1 MSISNYLEDKLL
13 DHVLRN
19 TAYTSPANVFMSL
32 HTDDPGETGV
42 NEVVGGSYI
51 RQDITTG
58 PAVSGIIS
66 NSAQLTF
73 AGMPACS
80 ITHAG
85 IWDAESGVNFLWG
98 GSLVAQKV
106 VNAGDTVLCGIG
118 DLDVTLD

>member
-1 MSISNYLEDKLL
+1 MSISDYLEDKIL

-19 TAYTSPANVFMSL
+19 TSYTPPAIVYMSL
-32 HTDDPGETGV
+32 HTNDPLETGAD
-42 NEVVGGSYI
+42 EVVGGSYI
-51 RQDITTG
+51 RKAITMG
-58 PAVSGIIS
+58 PAASGIIS
-66 NSAQLTF
+66 NSAQLSFTS
-73 AGMPACS
+73 MPAVT